1 LKSIKWKIEITELK
15 FRITKVKE
23 TSAEVSKEKYEP
35 GQLSIE
41 DQEAEKEIKL
51 KMKQNTLLC

>member
-1 LKSIKWKIEITELK
+1 
-15 FRITKVKE
+15 VKE
-23 TSAEVSKEKYEP
+23 TSAEVSKEKHEP